1 MNKSWRMPPVENG
14 NMTTFTHVPI
24 YSMILL
30 VERLGVSGSGRDVSV
45 TGGLVG
51 AGGLLEVLG
60 SEQVGGASL
69 GVLGGVAGEAG
80 VHGRERGEH
89 CW

>member
-1 MNKSWRMPPVENG
+1 MPPVENV

-30 VERLGVSGSGRDVSV
+30 VERLGVSGSGRNVSV

-60 SEQVGGASL
+60 SEQVGGTSL

-80 VHGRERGEH
+80 VHGREFSEH